1 MNNLLIGLTLFGYYN
16 NFRGVEFYKFKLGV
30 EYELN

>member
-1 MNNLLIGLTLFGYYN
+1 LTNLFDYN

-30 EYELN
+30 EYELNWN